1 MILYG
6 VCWREFLKE
15 QIKDIIISSLDGED
29 FPRTLM
35 RDSPDGTVESDRYR
49 QETLDLA
56 GGVLH
61 PIPGL
66 ELSPLASHSG
76 WGGPF
81 CVMLA
86 QCLVKNGRQVQR
98 YQLVGRSAHNYN

>member
-76 WGGPF
+76 WSVLRHAGVVSG
-81 CVMLA
+81 
-86 QCLVKNGRQVQR
+86 QKWSTG
-98 YQLVGRSAHNYN
+98 SAISTCWTKCS